1 MICRKITN
9 DLGRS
14 FTLITHDKSTSEII
28 TKVKITGDGTSMAKT
43 YRLRDDLVEALNARR
58 IKLIVE
64 RKEDVKESDMIGALI
79 WKHLNALTADDVKRY
94 REQVLGKD

>member
-1 MICRKITN
+1 
-9 DLGRS
+9 
-14 FTLITHDKSTSEII
+14 
-28 TKVKITGDGTSMAKT
+28 MAKT

-79 WKHLNALTADDVKRY
+79 WKHLNTLTGEDVKRY

>member
-1 MICRKITN
+1 
-9 DLGRS
+9 
-14 FTLITHDKSTSEII
+14 
-28 TKVKITGDGTSMAKT
+28 MAKT

-79 WKHLNALTADDVKRY
+79 WKHLNTLTADDVKRY